1 MKKTYTT
8 PSAQSVAFDTEDI
21 LAVSFTGT
29 APVLK
34 DSDKN
39 NSSKKPATDF
49 GAADLF

>member
-1 MKKTYTT
+1 MKKTYTA
-8 PSAQSVAFDTEDI
+8 PSVQSVAFDAEEV
-21 LAVSFTGT
+21 LSVSFKGTG
-29 APVLK
+29 PVLK